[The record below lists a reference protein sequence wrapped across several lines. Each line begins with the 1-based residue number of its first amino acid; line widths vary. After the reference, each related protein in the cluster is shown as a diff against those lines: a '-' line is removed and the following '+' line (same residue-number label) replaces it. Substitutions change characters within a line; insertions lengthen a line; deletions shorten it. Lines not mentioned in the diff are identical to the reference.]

1 MNFFPFFHPVF
12 NCHLIVSGWPRS
24 DAEECQR
31 EDQEVGVKG
40 RQHLQQVT
48 KARSH
53 VKVLRRQNLE
63 RHLYSSQ
70 GNWGKTN
77 FKLTA
82 CMEIIYSL
90 FTVCQ
95 KCRKNN
101 NNICIISVH
110 RIFFWLIF
118 SDAIFHTQTFKSP
131 SPFLKG
137 IIVYWN
143 LLIKLKG
150 EYDRP
155 KNFSITKLKFDNSII
170 NYPLCSL
177 SHWNTKLRWIT
188 FF

>member
-1 MNFFPFFHPVF
+1 
-12 NCHLIVSGWPRS
+12 
-24 DAEECQR
+24 
-31 EDQEVGVKG
+31 
-40 RQHLQQVT
+40 VT